1 MKYAVVLC
9 DGMADYP
16 ISALKE
22 QTPMAVAKKPCMD
35 FLAAKGEVGLVKTV
49 PDGMKPGSDVANLS
63 VMGYDPAQY
72 YTGRSPLEAASIGID
87 LQDTDVTLRCNLVTL
102 SDEEDY
108 QSKTMVDYCADDI
121 SSQEAKILIEYIQEK
136 LGDDDFHF
144 YPGVSYRHC
153 LVWKHGEPHPGS
165 LTPPHDITG
174 RKIAQYIPEGP
185 CVAKLYE
192 MMVQSYSLLKEHPIN
207 QERIKRGKR
216 PANSIWLWGEGQRP
230 RLDSFEAKFHKKGS
244 VVSAVDLIKGIGLCA
259 KMTSVDVEGAT
270 GYIDTNFT
278 GKMEA
283 ALKEFQR
290 GQDFVYIHVEAPD
303 ECGHRGELENKIR
316 AIELID
322 EKILAPLTEAL
333 RGIGPFRVMVLPDH
347 PTPLAT
353 KTHAGDPVPYLIYDS
368 TQEKNSGVSCFCE
381 AAAKQTGNYVAA
393 GPMLIEKL
401 FAPNQA

>member
-16 ISALKE
+16 ISALKD
-22 QTPMAVAKKPCMD
+22 QTPMSVAKKPCMD
-35 FLAAKGEVGLVKTV
+35 FLSSKGQVGLVKTV

-102 SDEEDY
+102 SEDHSY
-108 QSKTMVDYCADDI
+108 QDKMMVDYCADDI

-136 LGDDDFHF
+136 LGSEIFHF

-153 LVWKHGEPHPGS
+153 LVWKNGRPHPGT

-174 RKIAQYIPEGP
+174 RKITQYIPNGP
-185 CVAKLYE
+185 YVSELYKL
-192 MMVQSYSLLKEHPIN
+192 MVQSYNLLKSHPVN
-207 QERIKRGKR
+207 LDRIKRGKR

-230 RLDSFEAKFHKKGS
+230 RLDSFESKFHKKGS

-259 KMTSVDVEGAT
+259 KMSSVDVDGAT

-283 ALKEFQR
+283 ALQEFR
-290 GQDFVYIHVEAPD
+290 KGQDFVYIHVEAPD
-303 ECGHRGELENKIR
+303 ECGHRNELENKVKSIG
-316 AIELID
+316 LID
-322 EKILAPLTEAL
+322 RLILQPLLKGLEKF
-333 RGIGPFRVMVLPDH
+333 GDYSVMILPDH
-347 PTPLAT
+347 PTPIST
-353 KTHAGDPVPYLIYDS
+353 RTHASDPVPYLIYRS
-368 TQEKNSGVSCFCE
+368 NEEKESGVTCFDE
-381 AAAKQTGNYVAA
+381 SQAAATGNRIMQ
-393 GPMLIEKL
+393 GHLLMPHFLQK
-401 FAPNQA
+401 